1 MVLTVQLKINI
12 SFLTEMFLV
21 HDNLNNPK
29 FNQLFGNYDKKEKFT
44 KMKNKSSLKNLNPFS
59 TNVPLLYFLKT
70 SENL

>member
-12 SFLTEMFLV
+12 VFLTEMFLV
-21 HDNLNNPK
+21 YGNLKNSK

-44 KMKNKSSLKNLNPFS
+44 KMKNKSALKNLNTFS

>member
-12 SFLTEMFLV
+12 SFVTEMFLV
-21 HDNLNNPK
+21 HGNLNNPK